1 MNIFDHTKK
10 FFVILLLLLSV
21 SRNSF
26 SQNTSPNKF
35 LEWTTWTLFQAIPSP
50 TFYQDRNDNDARL
63 QFGFRWHVT
72 PVNYSFN
79 ANKLV
84 SPVQFFLVNPV
95 RRYGGS
101 LELLIEP
108 EWATG
113 GYQYSNL
120 QRFNL
125 SAGARAFIPAIEY
138 GEYLAFSVAGKYNF
152 TKNKSDQSLDYY
164 SAEAGLYTLFGIAGI
179 VFNYNFT
186 SQSRYNIS
194 LNLKYY

>member
-1 MNIFDHTKK
+1 MEHTKK
-10 FFVILLLLLSV
+10 IFAILFLLLFV
-21 SRNSF
+21 QRNSF

-35 LEWTTWTLFQAIPSP
+35 LEWTTWTLFQTIPSP
-50 TFYQDRNDNDARL
+50 TFYQDRNDNDSRL

-95 RRYGGS
+95 RRFGGS
-101 LELLIEP
+101 LELLVEP

-113 GYQYSNL
+113 GYQYSDL

-138 GEYLAFSVAGKYNF
+138 GEYLCFSVAGKYNF
-152 TKNKSDQSLDYY
+152 TKNKSDQNFDYY

-179 VFNYNFT
+179 VFNYNFA

>member
-1 MNIFDHTKK
+1 LK
-10 FFVILLLLLSV
+10 ILLLFFLFHGLSY
-21 SRNSF
+21 

-35 LEWTTWTLFQAIPSP
+35 LEWTTWTLFQTIPSP
-50 TFYQDRNDNDARL
+50 AFYQDRDESDSRL
-63 QFGFRWHVT
+63 QFGFRWHIT
-72 PVNYSFN
+72 PINYSFN

-84 SPVQFFLVNPV
+84 TPVQFFLVNPV

-101 LELLIEP
+101 VEILAEP
-108 EWATG
+108 EWATS
-113 GYQYSNL
+113 GYQYSDL

-125 SAGARAFIPAIEY
+125 AAGVRAFIPAIEY
-138 GEYLAFSVAGKYNF
+138 GEYLCFSIAGKYNIR
-152 TKNKSDQSLDYY
+152 KNKQDVSSNYY

-186 SQSRYNIS
+186 SISKYNIS

>member
-1 MNIFDHTKK
+1 MFRHIFKILFI
-10 FFVILLLLLSV
+10 FF
-21 SRNSF
+21 SF
-26 SQNTSPNKF
+26 YLCSYSQNTSPKKF
-35 LEWTTWTLFQAIPSP
+35 LEWTSWTLFQTVPSP
-50 TFYQDRNDNDARL
+50 TFFQDRNDSNSRL

-101 LELLIEP
+101 IELLFEP
-108 EWATG
+108 EWTTSG
-113 GYQYSNL
+113 FQYSDL

-125 SAGARAFIPAIEY
+125 STGARAYIPAIEY
-138 GEYLAFSVAGKYNF
+138 GEYLCFSVAGKYNF
-152 TKNKSDQSLDYY
+152 RKNKQDESSNYY

-186 SQSRYNIS
+186 SQTRYNIS